1 MAQSIALASNFCLP
15 GAAAMLTRSQHSGGA
30 ENSTGGHSKTHGM
43 VTRRSALG
51 DISNKG
57 GAPSNNVNGGV
68 KVHLCGD
75 GIVCGEARRSTTSM
89 YDCSWR
95 VLEWQHLSGHAGSTG
110 GTSIRLQEV
119 PTFQQAIVIELHVV
133 I

>member
-75 GIVCGEARRSTTSM
+75 GIVCGEARPSTTSM

-95 VLEWQHLSGHAGSTG
+95 VAGVAASFGACWFDWWNFNKTAR
-110 GTSIRLQEV
+110 SSDISASYRY
-119 PTFQQAIVIELHVV
+119 
-133 I
+133 